1 MSVFEQHG
9 LYPSLFL
16 PVRAALRAEAL
27 QPQCRARSYPCDRAC
42 RHAAVD
48 QVMAAG
54 VPSSRLNFDSHSAT
68 RNTVCPINICNC
80 DVESVGQ
87 CSPDSAVEPQ
97 KDGRSSLFV
106 QHEQFEDTLC
116 KLYIYTST
124 DPVLFIKISR
134 MTRIMFL
141 HMSTTQHRIHMQSTT
156 PFRLVKNLL
165 MPSLSL
171 VPCNPGL
178 VMEMWASIQALPYRD
193 RHVLYSAR
201 HRCGSTND
209 TRQHQQLEL
218 TRAECCACY
227 EVKQALKRLANEK
240 KSSKQVGRQLAKI
253 AHSNPVVL
261 FDVLLTQVE
270 AYDNMIHPLMDA
282 FGFMTPLAL
291 DVLASL
297 LPIRLSATV
306 RPQLQ
311 FDGMNVAHWF
321 QHLAQFT
328 GALYRAYPATELRS
342 LIDFVFSRCYTS
354 LSTWHNLHNI
364 PVCARVIRSIYWFSM
379 SC

>member
-16 PVRAALRAEAL
+16 PVRAALRAEA
-27 QPQCRARSYPCDRAC
+27 
-42 RHAAVD
+42 HAAVD